1 MTSVGNLLN
10 VLNPYNNKKKVI
22 VEDQDT
28 DDIIKA
34 ILDGHDKYKG
44 EYKKIAHFFKGRN
57 NKETALKIWQFL
69 KKNIQYI
76 IESEQ
81 KQTIKSPAA
90 LLAQGFCDCKNYSL
104 FTAGIL
110 DNLNIPFCYRFASY
124 KIWDKQPGHVF
135 VVMYPGTS
143 YEIWI
148 DAVLSK
154 FDYKK
159 QYQHK
164 IDKKPKMAIY
174 SISGIGGRKQR
185 RKARQTARKTARRT
199 RRAKRRAEGRT
210 FGQRLKKGLKGV
222 LKIAAAPA
230 RAAFLGLVAINVHN
244 MAKKLQVAYAK
255 SPTKVQRFWEST
267 GGQISKLLAAINKGA
282 KKRRIL
288 GFEENPNIIGAPLPV
303 ILASA
308 APIIAK
314 AVKLLRSIGINPEEL
329 VQVAKN
335 AVNAKAQELAAKAL
349 VPKAEQ
355 EEEYEE
361 EADAG
366 FEQEETE

>member
-1 MTSVGNLLN
+1 MISIGNLLN
-10 VLNPYNNKKKVI
+10 VLDPYNNKKKVI
-22 VEDQDT
+22 VDDQNT

-34 ILDGHDKYKG
+34 ILDGHEKYKS
-44 EYKKIAHFFKGRN
+44 EYKKIAHYFKGRN
-57 NKETALKIWQFL
+57 NKETAFKIWQFL

-76 IESEQ
+76 IESEE

-90 LLAQGFCDCKNYSL
+90 LLAQKYCDCKNYSL

-110 DNLNIPFCYRFASY
+110 DNLDIPFCYRFSSY
-124 KIWDKQPGHVF
+124 KVWDKQPGHVF

-185 RKARQTARKTARRT
+185 RKARQTARRT
-199 RRAKRRAEGRT
+199 RRATRKAQGKT
-210 FGQRLKKGLKGV
+210 FGQKLKKGLKGV
-222 LKIAAAPA
+222 LKVAAAPA
-230 RAAFLGLVAINVHN
+230 RAAFLGLVTINVHN
-244 MAKKLQVAYAK
+244 FAKKLQIAYAK

-288 GFEENPNIIGAPLPV
+288 GFEENPNIIGAPLPAL
-303 ILASA
+303 LAAA

-314 AVKLLRSIGINPEEL
+314 LASLLKSVGIDPQEI

-335 AVNAKAQELAAKAL
+335 AINAKAQQLAAKAL

-361 EADAG
+361 EADES
-366 FEQEETE
+366 FDDNENE